1 MATYSVRME
10 QTPQRNVGPSK
21 TEATKKWSAVA
32 AKGSKASQS
41 ASNSER
47 IYTETR
53 KTAPESGVKDN
64 TKDTGNVNTTSSTS
78 NKRFINASNPG
89 RVNNPSRT
97 SSSNSKTWKT
107 DAAIS
112 SQRGQTQH
120 RERELL
126 PWRPDPQD
134 ASASLM
140 SLEESVDQTGG
151 GAEWDQFAA
160 NEKLFGVQSHFDE
173 EQYTSSI
180 NRNHPKYKERA
191 QEADRIAKEI
201 ESSATDNVHLA
212 EERGLKPDDSGLDE
226 DDLYSGVQRS
236 VQPAGRPNNRGPS
249 SRENYSQGKGREYRP
264 RNAGP
269 RNGLLPN
276 DPAIVS
282 QRHMAFSRGGDSRA
296 AEKFF
301 NARRKMGTL
310 SKGEKEG
317 QIKEFMQ
324 FSQSLNLGGFGNK
337 EDLTK
342 GNKDVSKEKQK
353 PSDSETM
360 KANVSDDTT
369 KQKEDAPSKDEPSV
383 EKTDKAPTATKE
395 SDKEEKTQQKQEEEP
410 KPETSLES
418 SKTQEKPVNKEPSKP
433 LKLNAKAA
441 SFKPNIG
448 ASVFTPGKFVLPPK
462 AGTSQPLNPQK
473 SSSTETGTASNGGT
487 PGDNTERP
495 FFPNGAPQ
503 AESSVMDNFNVI
515 KTAGQE
521 KIGETLEKPF
531 SCPPT
536 WASGPNNVQHIVS
549 NQKVETDAA
558 QGKRNSAVGGQI
570 PGLVLPNG
578 PVSPAMPV
586 YPAPGFPYVPFGY
599 PVPGYPPYM
608 RAPSQQTSVAASPNA
623 TPTSGTSS
631 AVASPM
637 FMAPPVMP
645 PYGVPPFQPQSN
657 SPRGVAPATYYVPQ
671 MGAMGGMPMMPYPAT
686 GVPPMYGQYAMNNG
700 MMNMRYPAYTDYRR
714 SSSQRSFNPS
724 RGNRHQNNGY
734 KNDNYTNNPN
744 NSNDGNN
751 ATNQNQ
757 DSNAATATDSQD
769 PKSSEVVEP
778 AIAPVNSDEKTS

>member
-1 MATYSVRME
+1 ME
-10 QTPQRNVGPSK
+10 QTPQRNVGPLK
-21 TEATKKWSAVA
+21 TEATKRWSAVA

-47 IYTETR
+47 IYTET
-53 KTAPESGVKDN
+53 KKAVPEASVKDN
-64 TKDTGNVNTTSSTS
+64 TKDSSNVNSTSSTS
-78 NKRFINASNPG
+78 NKRFTNTSNPR
-89 RVNNPSRT
+89 RVNNASRT
-97 SSSNSKTWKT
+97 SSANNKSWKT

-112 SQRGQTQH
+112 SHRGSTEH

-140 SLEESVDQTGG
+140 SLEESVDRTGG
-151 GAEWDQFAA
+151 GEWDQFAA
-160 NEKLFGVQSHFDE
+160 NEELFGVQSQFDE
-173 EQYTSSI
+173 EQYTSTI
-180 NRNHPKYKERA
+180 NRSHPKYKERA

-201 ESSATDNVHLA
+201 ESSTTDNVHLA
-212 EERGLKPDDSGLDE
+212 EERGRKTDDSGLDE
-226 DDLYSGVQRS
+226 EDLYSGVQRS
-236 VQPAGRPNNRGPS
+236 SQLGKPNNRGPP
-249 SRENYSQGKGREYRP
+249 SRENYSQGKDRDNRP

-324 FSQSLNLGGFGNK
+324 FSKSLNLGGFGSK
-337 EDLTK
+337 GDSAK
-342 GNKDVSKEKQK
+342 GNKDASKEKQK
-353 PSDSETM
+353 PFESAGETTKVDVSE
-360 KANVSDDTT
+360 NIT
-369 KQKEDAPSKDEPSV
+369 KQKEEVPSKDVPSLEKKDKEPTLV
-383 EKTDKAPTATKE
+383 DELN
-395 SDKEEKTQQKQEEEP
+395 KEEKTQEIKEEEA
-410 KPETSLES
+410 KPQTSLES
-418 SKTQEKPVNKEPSKP
+418 NNAQEKPVNKEPSKP

-441 SFKPNIG
+441 SFKPNVG
-448 ASVFTPGKFVLPPK
+448 APVFTPGKFVLPPK
-462 AGTSQPLNPQK
+462 PAASQSMTSRK
-473 SSSTETGTASNGGT
+473 SSSTEAGMTSNAGT
-487 PGDNTERP
+487 PGDNKERP
-495 FFPNGAPQ
+495 FFPNGGSR
-503 AESSVMDNFNVI
+503 AESSVMENFNVI
-515 KTAGQE
+515 KTAAGQE
-521 KIGETLEKPF
+521 QIGETLEKPF

-536 WASGPNNVQHIVS
+536 WASGPNDVQHIVS
-549 NQKVETDAA
+549 NQKVEIDAS
-558 QGKRNSAVGGQI
+558 QGKRNSATGAQV

-578 PVSPAMPV
+578 PMSPAMP
-586 YPAPGFPYVPFGY
+586 AFTPGVPYVPFGY
-599 PVPGYPPYM
+599 QVPGYPPYM
-608 RAPSQQTSVAASPNA
+608 RAPSQQPSVAASPNA
-623 TPTSGTSS
+623 TPTSGNSS

-645 PYGVPPFQPQSN
+645 PYGVPPFQAQGN

-671 MGAMGGMPMMPYPAT
+671 MGGMGGMPMMPYPVN

-700 MMNMRYPAYTDYRR
+700 MMNMRYPAYTDFRR

-734 KNDNYTNNPN
+734 KNDNYTNNHN

-751 ATNQNQ
+751 ATDQSQ
-757 DSNAATATDSQD
+757 DSNAAAASNSQV
-769 PKSSEVVEP
+769 PESSEVVEP
-778 AIAPVNSDEKTS
+778 APTAETSDEKTS